1 MGVAMRGVAMSPT
14 TPDQQDAALAALTG
28 TLNERKPDSDLD
40 RNLLRLE
47 LVRRAT
53 ANGVPWSAIGRA
65 LGCSGKEAKRQM
77 KQLARHTQRQVL
89 LAKQNR

>member
-1 MGVAMRGVAMSPT
+1 MSPP
-14 TPDQQDAALAALTG
+14 TPEQQDAALAALTG
-28 TLNERKPDSDLD
+28 TVSEQKPDSDLD
-40 RNLLRLE
+40 RDLLRLE

-53 ANGVPWSAIGRA
+53 NNGVPWSAIGRA

-89 LAKQNR
+89 LAKQDR